1 MKNPALMQGLI
12 YLVLA
17 VVFVYFA
24 ISQVNLNGWTIM
36 TYLMI
41 AMATVNFVTGL
52 KFVLLGLTTKKK

>member
-1 MKNPALMQGLI
+1 MKNPLAMQGLI

-24 ISQVNLNGWTIM
+24 ISQVNMNGWTVM

-41 AMATVNFVTGL
+41 AMATVNTVTGIRFVTVGL
-52 KFVLLGLTTKKK
+52 MKKKE

>member
-1 MKNPALMQGLI
+1 MNKPLSLQGLI

-24 ISQVNLNGWTIM
+24 VNQVNNNGWTIL

-41 AMATVNFVTGL
+41 AMSTVNFVTGI
-52 KFVLLGLTTKKK
+52 KFISIGLSKKK